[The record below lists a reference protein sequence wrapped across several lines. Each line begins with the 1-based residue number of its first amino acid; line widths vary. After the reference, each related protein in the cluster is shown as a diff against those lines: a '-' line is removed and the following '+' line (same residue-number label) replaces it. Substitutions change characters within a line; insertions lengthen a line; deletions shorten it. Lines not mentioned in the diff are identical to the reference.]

1 MNLFENIKMAI
12 DSIVS
17 NKMRSFLTMLGI
29 IIGISSVISIVSLGV
44 GGQNTITGEFEKIGV
59 ATVKINVKASEA
71 EKSDYITYSDVAQ
84 LKEKI
89 SYIKY
94 AAPFTYQQGTA
105 SSEKKSKT
113 AFLYGTNE
121 DMLYIDAI
129 EVLYGRF
136 INKIEYEE
144 GRAVVVLDETAAK
157 SFFGRSDV
165 VGNTISIGPNT
176 STRKATIV
184 GVLKSQFGMF
194 EDMADQ
200 EDMPVMIYLPSTYL
214 DILYSTQSQ
223 LSEIYIMADSKDN
236 AEAAG
241 ILAKNMLMN
250 RHGNRDR
257 DVYKAESLMKQL
269 EQINTVL
276 GIFTAFVAAV
286 AAISLLV
293 GGVGVMNIMLVSV
306 TERTREI
313 GIRKAIGA
321 KTSNIMF
328 QFLTESVIISCIGG
342 IIGLI
347 FGVIGAYLLGQL
359 AGVNPS
365 VTPQIVIIS
374 IAFSS
379 AVGIFFGIYPAKK
392 AAKLDPIEALRYE

>member
-1 MNLFENIKMAI
+1 MNLFENIKMAL
-12 DSIVS
+12 DSILA

-59 ATVKINVKASEA
+59 STIRITVKTAEA
-71 EKSDYITYSDVAQ
+71 ETSDYITYKDIEQ

-94 AAPFTYQQGTA
+94 AAPIAFQQGIA
-105 SSEKKSKT
+105 SSEKKSRT
-113 AFLYGTNE
+113 AMVYGSNE
-121 DMLYIDAI
+121 DYFYIDNI
-129 EVLYGRF
+129 ELLYGRF
-136 INKIEYEE
+136 FNNIEFEE
-144 GRAVVVLDETAAK
+144 GRAVTVIDETAAK
-157 SFFGRSDV
+157 SFFGTSDV
-165 VGNTISIGPNT
+165 VGQTINVGPNT
-176 STRKATIV
+176 STKKATII
-184 GVLKSQFGMF
+184 GVIKSQFGMF
-194 EDMADQ
+194 ESMVD
-200 EDMPVMIYLPSTYL
+200 EDMPVIIYIPATYL
-214 DILYSTQSQ
+214 DILYSRQSRISD
-223 LSEIYIMADSKDN
+223 LYIMADSKDN

-241 ILAKNMLMN
+241 LLAKNMLMN

-257 DVYKAESLMKQL
+257 DVYKAESIMKQL
-269 EQINTVL
+269 DQINTVV
-276 GIFTAFVAAV
+276 GIFTAFIAAV

-347 FGVIGAYLLGQL
+347 LGVSGAYLLGQL
-359 AGVNPS
+359 AGITPS

-379 AVGIFFGIYPAKK
+379 TVGIFFGIYPARK

>member
-1 MNLFENIKMAI
+1 MNLFENIKMAL
-12 DSIVS
+12 DSIIS

-29 IIGISSVISIVSLGV
+29 IIGISSVISIVSLGQ

-59 ATVKINVKASEA
+59 ATIRINVKTAEA
-71 EKSDYITYSDVAQ
+71 EKSDFITYEDVKQ
-84 LKEKI
+84 LKDKI
-89 SYIKY
+89 NYIKY
-94 AAPFTYQQGTA
+94 AAPVSYQPGVA
-105 SSEKKSKT
+105 STEKKSRT
-113 AFLYGTNE
+113 AMIYGSNS
-121 DMLYIDAI
+121 DVYYIDNV
-129 EVLYGRF
+129 ELLYGRF
-136 INKIEYEE
+136 FNNIEFEE
-144 GRAVVVLDETAAK
+144 GRAVTVIDETAAK
-157 SFFGRSDV
+157 SFFGTSDV
-165 VGNTISIGPNT
+165 VGETINVGSST
-176 STRKATIV
+176 STRKVTIV

-194 EDMADQ
+194 EDMID
-200 EDMPVMIYLPSTYL
+200 EDMPVIIYLPATYL
-214 DILYSTQSQ
+214 DILYSKQSQ
-223 LSEIYIMADSKDN
+223 ISELFLMADSKEN

-257 DVYKAESLMKQL
+257 DVYKAERIMKQL
-269 EQINTVL
+269 DQINTVV
-276 GIFTAFVAAV
+276 GIFTAFIAAV

-347 FGVIGAYLLGQL
+347 LGVSGAYFLGRL
-359 AGVNPS
+359 AGISPFIS
-365 VTPQIVIIS
+365 PQIIMIS
-374 IAFSS
+374 IGFSS

>member
-59 ATVKINVKASEA
+59 STIRITVKTTEA
-71 EKSDYITYSDVAQ
+71 ETSDYITFKDIEQ

-94 AAPFTYQQGTA
+94 AAPITYQQGIA
-105 SSEKKSKT
+105 STEKKSKT
-113 AFLYGTNE
+113 AMIYGSNE
-121 DMLYIDAI
+121 DYFFIDNL
-129 EVLYGRF
+129 ELLYGRF
-136 INKIEYEE
+136 FNNIEFEE
-144 GRAVVVLDETAAK
+144 GRAVTVIDETTAK
-157 SFFGRSDV
+157 SFFGTSDV
-165 VGNTISIGPNT
+165 VGQSINVGSNT
-176 STRKATIV
+176 STKKATII
-184 GVLKSQFGMF
+184 GVIKSQFGMF
-194 EDMADQ
+194 ESMID
-200 EDMPVMIYLPSTYL
+200 EDMPVIIYMPATYL
-214 DILYSTQSQ
+214 DRLYSRQSKISD
-223 LSEIYIMADSKDN
+223 LYIMADSKDN

-241 ILAKNMLMN
+241 LLAKNMLMN

-269 EQINTVL
+269 DQINTVV
-276 GIFTAFVAAV
+276 GIFTAFIAAV

-328 QFLTESVIISCIGG
+328 QFLTESIIISCIGG

-347 FGVIGAYLLGQL
+347 FGVTGAYLLGQL
-359 AGVNPS
+359 AGITPS

-374 IAFSS
+374 IAFAS
-379 AVGIFFGIYPAKK
+379 AVGIFFGIYPARK

>member
-12 DSIVS
+12 DSILS

-59 ATVKINVKASEA
+59 STIRITVKSAEA
-71 EKSDYITYSDVAQ
+71 ETSDYITYKDIKQ

-89 SYIKY
+89 GYIKY
-94 AAPFTYQQGTA
+94 AAPITYQTGIA
-105 SSEKKSKT
+105 SSEKKSRT
-113 AFLYGTNE
+113 AMLYGTNE
-121 DMLYIDAI
+121 DIHYIDNV
-129 EVLYGRF
+129 ELLYGRF
-136 INKIEYEE
+136 FNNIEFEE
-144 GRAVVVLDETAAK
+144 GRAVIVIDETAAK
-157 SFFGRSDV
+157 SFFGTSDV
-165 VGNTISIGPNT
+165 VGETINVGSNT
-176 STRKATIV
+176 STKKAKII
-184 GVLKSQFGMF
+184 GVTKSQLEMF
-194 EDMADQ
+194 SNMMDE
-200 EDMPVMIYLPSTYL
+200 EMPVIIYLPATYL
-214 DILYSTQSQ
+214 DILYSRQSKI
-223 LSEIYIMADSKDN
+223 SELYIMADSKDN
-236 AEAAG
+236 TEAAG
-241 ILAKNMLMN
+241 ILAQNMLIN

-257 DVYKAESLMKQL
+257 DVYKVESLMKQL
-269 EQINTVL
+269 EQINTIV
-276 GIFTAFVAAV
+276 GIFTAFIAAV

-347 FGVIGAYLLGQL
+347 FGIGGAYLLGQL
-359 AGVNPS
+359 AGITPS

-379 AVGIFFGIYPAKK
+379 VVGIFFGIYPARK
-392 AAKLDPIEALRYE
+392 AAKLDPIDALRYE

>member
-12 DSIVS
+12 DSILS

-59 ATVKINVKASEA
+59 STIRINVKTANA
-71 EKSDYITYSDVAQ
+71 ETSDYITYKDIEQ
-84 LKEKI
+84 LKERI
-89 SYIKY
+89 RYIKY
-94 AAPFTYQQGTA
+94 AAPLTYQQGIA
-105 SSEKKSKT
+105 NSEKKSRT
-113 AFLYGTNE
+113 AMLYGTNE
-121 DMLYIDAI
+121 DMFYIDNI
-129 EVLYGRF
+129 ELLYGRF
-136 INKIEYEE
+136 FNNIEYEE
-144 GRAVVVLDETAAK
+144 GRAVTVIDETAAK
-157 SFFGRSDV
+157 SFFGTSDI
-165 VGNTISIGPNT
+165 VGQTINVGPNT
-176 STRKATIV
+176 STKKATII
-184 GVLKSQFGMF
+184 GVTKSQFGMF
-194 EDMADQ
+194 ESMAD
-200 EDMPVMIYLPSTYL
+200 EEMPVIIYMPATYL
-214 DILYSTQSQ
+214 DRLYSKQSRISD
-223 LSEIYIMADSKDN
+223 LYIMADSKDN

-241 ILAKNMLMN
+241 ILAQNLLMN

-379 AVGIFFGIYPAKK
+379 VVGIFFGIYPAKK

>member
-12 DSIVS
+12 DSILS

-59 ATVKINVKASEA
+59 STIRITVKSAEA
-71 EKSDYITYSDVAQ
+71 ETSDYITYKDIEQ

-89 SYIKY
+89 GYIKY
-94 AAPFTYQQGTA
+94 AAPITYQTGIA
-105 SSEKKSKT
+105 SSEKKSRT
-113 AFLYGTNE
+113 AMLYGTNE
-121 DMLYIDAI
+121 DIHYIDNV
-129 EVLYGRF
+129 ELLYGRF
-136 INKIEYEE
+136 FNNIEFEE
-144 GRAVVVLDETAAK
+144 GRAVIVIDETAAK
-157 SFFGRSDV
+157 SFFGTSDV
-165 VGNTISIGPNT
+165 VGETINVGSNT
-176 STRKATIV
+176 STKKAKII
-184 GVLKSQFGMF
+184 GVTKSQLEMF
-194 EDMADQ
+194 SNMMDE
-200 EDMPVMIYLPSTYL
+200 EMPVIIYLPATYL
-214 DILYSTQSQ
+214 DILYSRQSKI
-223 LSEIYIMADSKDN
+223 SELYIMADSKDN
-236 AEAAG
+236 TEAAG
-241 ILAKNMLMN
+241 ILAQNMLIN

-257 DVYKAESLMKQL
+257 DVYKVESLMKQL
-269 EQINTVL
+269 EQINTIV
-276 GIFTAFVAAV
+276 GIFTAFIAAV

-347 FGVIGAYLLGQL
+347 FGIGGAYLLGQL
-359 AGVNPS
+359 AGITPS

-379 AVGIFFGIYPAKK
+379 VVGIFFGIYPARK
-392 AAKLDPIEALRYE
+392 AAKLDPIDALRYE

>member
-94 AAPFTYQQGTA
+94 ASPITYQRGIA
-105 SSEKKSKT
+105 NSERKSKT
-113 AFLYGTNE
+113 AMVYGTNE
-121 DMLYIDAI
+121 DMLYIDNL
-129 EVLYGRF
+129 ELLYGRF
-136 INKIEYEE
+136 INSIEYEE
-144 GRAVVVLDETAAK
+144 RRAVAVIDETAAK
-157 SFFGRSDV
+157 SFFGTSDV
-165 VGNTISIGPNT
+165 VGETINVGPNT
-176 STRKATIV
+176 STKKATII
-184 GVLKSQFGMF
+184 GVTKSQFGMF
-194 EDMADQ
+194 ENMMD
-200 EDMPVMIYLPSTYL
+200 EEMPVIVYMPATYL
-214 DILYSTQSQ
+214 DILFSSQSRIGE
-223 LSEIYIMADSKDN
+223 LYIMADEKDN
-236 AEAAG
+236 AETAG
-241 ILAKNMLMN
+241 VLAQNMLIN

-257 DVYKAESLMKQL
+257 DVYKAESLMKQID
-269 EQINTVL
+269 QINTVL
-276 GIFTAFVAAV
+276 GIFTAFIAAV
-286 AAISLLV
+286 AAISLIV

-347 FGVIGAYLLGQL
+347 LGVSGAYLLGQL
-359 AGVNPS
+359 AGITPS
-365 VTPQIVIIS
+365 ISPQIVIIS

-379 AVGIFFGIYPAKK
+379 AVGIFFGIYPARK

>member
-12 DSIVS
+12 DSILS

-59 ATVKINVKASEA
+59 STIRINVKTANA
-71 EKSDYITYSDVAQ
+71 ETSDYITYKDIEQ
-84 LKEKI
+84 LKERI
-89 SYIKY
+89 RYIKY
-94 AAPFTYQQGTA
+94 AAPLTYQQGIA
-105 SSEKKSKT
+105 NSEKKSRT
-113 AFLYGTNE
+113 AMLYGTNE
-121 DMLYIDAI
+121 DMFYIDNI
-129 EVLYGRF
+129 ELLYGRF
-136 INKIEYEE
+136 FNNIEYEE
-144 GRAVVVLDETAAK
+144 GRAVTVIDETAAK
-157 SFFGRSDV
+157 SFFGTSDI
-165 VGNTISIGPNT
+165 VGQTINVGPNS
-176 STRKATIV
+176 STKKATII
-184 GVLKSQFGMF
+184 GVTKSQFGMF
-194 EDMADQ
+194 ESMVD
-200 EDMPVMIYLPSTYL
+200 EEMPVIIYMPATYL
-214 DILYSTQSQ
+214 DRLYSKQSRISD
-223 LSEIYIMADSKDN
+223 LYIMADSKDN

-241 ILAKNMLMN
+241 ILAQNLLMN

-269 EQINTVL
+269 DQINTVV
-276 GIFTAFVAAV
+276 GIFTAFIAAV

-347 FGVIGAYLLGQL
+347 FGVSGAYLLGQF
-359 AGVNPS
+359 AGITPS
-365 VTPQIVIIS
+365 VSPQIVIIS

>member
-12 DSIVS
+12 DSILS

-59 ATVKINVKASEA
+59 STIRITVKSAEA
-71 EKSDYITYSDVAQ
+71 ETSDYITYKDIEQ

-89 SYIKY
+89 GYIKY
-94 AAPFTYQQGTA
+94 AAPITYQTGIA
-105 SSEKKSKT
+105 SSEKKSRT
-113 AFLYGTNE
+113 AMLYGTNE
-121 DMLYIDAI
+121 DIHYIDNV
-129 EVLYGRF
+129 ELLYGRF
-136 INKIEYEE
+136 FNNIEFEE
-144 GRAVVVLDETAAK
+144 GRAVIVIDETAAK
-157 SFFGRSDV
+157 SFFGTSDV
-165 VGNTISIGPNT
+165 VGETINVGSNT
-176 STRKATIV
+176 STKKAKII
-184 GVLKSQFGMF
+184 GVTKSQLEMF
-194 EDMADQ
+194 SNMMDE
-200 EDMPVMIYLPSTYL
+200 EMPVIIYLPATYL
-214 DILYSTQSQ
+214 DILYSKESKI
-223 LSEIYIMADSKDN
+223 SELYIMADSKDN
-236 AEAAG
+236 TEAAG
-241 ILAKNMLMN
+241 ILAQNMLIN

-257 DVYKAESLMKQL
+257 DVYKVESLMKQL
-269 EQINTVL
+269 EQINTIV
-276 GIFTAFVAAV
+276 GIFTAFIAAV

-347 FGVIGAYLLGQL
+347 FGIGGAYLLGQL
-359 AGVNPS
+359 AGITPS

-379 AVGIFFGIYPAKK
+379 VVGIFFGIYPARK
-392 AAKLDPIEALRYE
+392 AAKLDPIDALRYE

>member
-12 DSIVS
+12 DSIIS

-29 IIGISSVISIVSLGV
+29 IIGISSVISIVSLGL

-59 ATVKINVKASEA
+59 STLKINVRASEA
-71 EKSDYITYSDVAQ
+71 EKSDYITGEDVEQ
-84 LKEKI
+84 LKDKI

-94 AAPFTYQQGTA
+94 AAPLTYQQGVA

-113 AFLYGTNE
+113 AMFYGTNE
-121 DMLYIDAI
+121 DMFYIDNI
-129 EVLYGRF
+129 ELLYGRF
-136 INKIEYEE
+136 FNNIECEE
-144 GRAVVVLDETAAK
+144 GRAVIVIDETAAK
-157 SFFGRSDV
+157 SFFGTIDV
-165 VGNTISIGPNT
+165 VGKTINIGPNT
-176 STRKATIV
+176 STKKATIV

-194 EDMADQ
+194 GDMMEEEDI
-200 EDMPVMIYLPSTYL
+200 PVIIYLPVKYL
-214 DILYSTQSQ
+214 DILFSKQSQ
-223 LSEIYIMADSKDN
+223 ISEMYIMADSKDN

-241 ILAKNMLMN
+241 LLAKNMLIN

-269 EQINTVL
+269 DQINTVL
-276 GIFTAFVAAV
+276 GIFTAFIAAV

-347 FGVIGAYLLGQL
+347 FGVTGAYLLGKL
-359 AGVNPS
+359 ANITPS
-365 VTPQIVIIS
+365 VSPQIVIIS

-379 AVGIFFGIYPAKK
+379 AVGIFFGIYPARK